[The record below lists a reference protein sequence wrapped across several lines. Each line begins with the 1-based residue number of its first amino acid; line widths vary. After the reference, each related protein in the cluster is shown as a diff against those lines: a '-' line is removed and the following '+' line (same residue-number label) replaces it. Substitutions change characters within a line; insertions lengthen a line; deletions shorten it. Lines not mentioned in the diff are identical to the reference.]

1 MCASL
6 IIHSYPVIW
15 AVTGGLWGGVGA
27 AGASTG
33 ATPLPRSV
41 AEEVAMLLMLPEGLP
56 PSASAPAASS
66 QAGFVVVVVV
76 VGSGRGA
83 AAAAAVTAARVGVVL
98 SGGGGLRREEG

>member
-1 MCASL
+1 M
-6 IIHSYPVIW
+6 IW
-15 AVTGGLWGGVGA
+15 AVTGGLLGGVG

-66 QAGFVVVVVV
+66 QAGFVVVVV
-76 VGSGRGA
+76 GSGRGA

-98 SGGGGLRREEG
+98 SGEGGLRREEG